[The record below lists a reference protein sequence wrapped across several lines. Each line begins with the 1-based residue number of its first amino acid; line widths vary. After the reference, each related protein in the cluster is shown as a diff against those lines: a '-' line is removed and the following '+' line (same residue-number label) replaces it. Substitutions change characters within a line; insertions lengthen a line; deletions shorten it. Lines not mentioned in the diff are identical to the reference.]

1 MTTAELDQTTRTQ
14 IRARLLQMRREH
26 LAALGRDWVH
36 DEDGAHLPNFADTTD
51 DEAAVQTLNDTARAQ
66 ALHDEHGLA
75 AVDAALARLHTDAF
89 GLCATCGNPIGAARL
104 LAQPTAQRCVAC
116 QTTFETQQPAG
127 AA

>member
-1 MTTAELDQTTRTQ
+1 MNTAVLDETTRAQ

-66 ALHDEHGLA
+66 AAHDEHGLA
-75 AVDAALARLHTDAF
+75 AVDAALARLPTEEF
-89 GLCATCGNPIGAARL
+89 GLCATCGSPIGAARL

-116 QTTFETQQPAG
+116 QTAIEAQQAG

>member
-1 MTTAELDQTTRTQ
+1 MNAALLDETTRAQ
-14 IRARLLQMRREH
+14 IRARLLELRREH

-75 AVDAALARLHTDAF
+75 AVDAALARLPTDAF

-116 QTTFETQQPAG
+116 QTAVEAQHSAG